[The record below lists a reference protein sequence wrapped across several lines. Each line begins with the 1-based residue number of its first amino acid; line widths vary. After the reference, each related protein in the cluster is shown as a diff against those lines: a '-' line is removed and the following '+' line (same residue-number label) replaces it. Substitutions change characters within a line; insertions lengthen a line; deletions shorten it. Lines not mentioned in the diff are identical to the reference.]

1 MLQRD
6 ETLRILTAW
15 NEAWN
20 AHDLEAVMSLLD
32 DDVVFEN
39 WTGAGV
45 TGRENLRKAWAPW
58 FANHGGFRFTTE
70 DLFVDE
76 KAQRVLFQWTLE
88 WPSME
93 KGLQGKPERRRGVDV
108 MHFRDGKIVR
118 KYTYS
123 KTTVEIGGNRVKLVP
138 AFP

>member
-1 MLQRD
+1 
-6 ETLRILTAW
+6 
-15 NEAWN
+15 
-20 AHDLEAVMSLLD
+20 MSLLGE
-32 DDVVFEN
+32 DVVFEN
-39 WTGAGV
+39 WTGAKV
-45 TGRENLRKAWAPW
+45 TGKEALRKAWAPW

>member
-76 KAQRVLFQWTLE
+76 SAQRALFQWNLE

-93 KGLQGKPERRRGVDV
+93 KGFEGKTERRRGVDV
-108 MHFRDGKIVR
+108 LHFRDGKIVR

-123 KTTVEIGGNRVKLVP
+123 KTTVEIGGKPVKLVP
-138 AFP
+138 ASP